1 MPDTR
6 TPLERPRVIVTRH
19 LVPEVEARMREL
31 FDVVLNEADVPLT
44 RDQLAAA
51 MQDCDVLVPTVTDR
65 IDAEL
70 IAGAS
75 QRLGLIASF
84 GAGTEHIDLAAAAA
98 RKILVTNTP
107 GVFTDDTADL
117 AMAMIIGVPR
127 RVREGTALVR
137 RGEWTGWTPSGL
149 LGRKLAGK
157 VLGIIGMGRIGQAV
171 AHRARAFGLEIAYY
185 NRKPLP
191 EAVERM
197 LGARYVAD
205 VDALMGED
213 DASSGKADNAMAD
226 LPTARPAPDPKTEVA
241 EQAVAAAKPDGG
253 GQLQIDQVALVGV
266 SGSPGRG
273 NDELYR
279 AMRKVLRQAGWP
291 VTGKAGKTALAI
303 SGKVEIGKAKGGVQ
317 QVNLAWAVK
326 LPDGKV
332 LGTVRQQ
339 NDVPA
344 GSLNEGWGQTAGFA
358 AEAAA
363 EGIFA
368 LVDQVRGAST
378 VQ

>member
-19 LVPEVEARMREL
+19 LVPEVEARMRQL
-31 FDVVLNEADVPLT
+31 FDVVLNEGDVPLT
-44 RDQLAAA
+44 REQLAAA
-51 MQDCDVLVPTVTDR
+51 MHDCDVLVPTVTDR

-70 IAGAS
+70 IAGAAP
-75 QRLGLIASF
+75 RLGLIANF

-171 AHRARAFGLEIAYY
+171 AHRARAFGLEIAYT
-185 NRKPLP
+185 NRKRLP
-191 EAVERM
+191 EALERM

-205 VDALMGED
+205 VDTLMGEAD
-213 DASSGKADNAMAD
+213 ILTLHCPLTEETRHLVDARRIALMKPGGSIIN
-226 LPTARPAPDPKTEVA
+226 TARGEMIDTDAL
-241 EQAVAAAKPDGG
+241 VAALQSGHLAGAGLDVYPDEPNVDRRLIEHPNVMTLPHIGSATTEG
-253 GQLQIDQVALVGV
+253 REDSGHKVIANIRMWADGHRPPDQVLTALV
-266 SGSPGRG
+266 R
-273 NDELYR
+273 
-279 AMRKVLRQAGWP
+279 
-291 VTGKAGKTALAI
+291 
-303 SGKVEIGKAKGGVQ
+303 
-317 QVNLAWAVK
+317 
-326 LPDGKV
+326 
-332 LGTVRQQ
+332 
-339 NDVPA
+339 
-344 GSLNEGWGQTAGFA
+344 
-358 AEAAA
+358 
-363 EGIFA
+363 
-368 LVDQVRGAST
+368 
-378 VQ
+378 